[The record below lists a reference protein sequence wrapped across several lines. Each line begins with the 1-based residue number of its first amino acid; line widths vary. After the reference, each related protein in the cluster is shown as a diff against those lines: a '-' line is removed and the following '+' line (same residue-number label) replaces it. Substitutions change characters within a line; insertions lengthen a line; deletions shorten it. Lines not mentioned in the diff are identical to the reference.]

1 MAIVTISGIPVYQ
14 ALADDEGTGILR
26 ISLVDDPAVQSDFMA
41 FDRTRKVQLYAVQ
54 DEDKRLVLGVVMRA
68 DFPIYRRDERN
79 GEYYIIY
86 KADTIRTMAEKY
98 LAEGRQN
105 DVNLMHVEGSDV
117 EGVQM
122 VQWFIK
128 GGGITPAGFDDIA
141 DGSLFA
147 EFHVENDE
155 VWAAIKDGTY
165 KGFSLE
171 GVFDLVPEQDV
182 DDVQQIVDTLGGV
195 FSRIANKFKSNTMSK
210 LSKFKAALAK
220 ALAEFGSVTTDK
232 GVIAWDGDD
241 DLKAGDAV
249 FIEDADGNRTP
260 AADGDYRTDDAK
272 IIRVVEGK
280 VAEIVD
286 EEAEVDSDSEETAET
301 FGDKTTDKGTIYW
314 EGEDDLKAGDA
325 VYVDGEDGERTA
337 APDGDY
343 RTEDGKVITVENGI
357 VVEIKDAEAEV
368 APREEE
374 MTAEAAFRRI
384 AQHFS
389 ESYEERT
396 RKIVEAIVALGVL
409 DFYIVEAGEDYAVI
423 CTWAEG
429 GEKYWRYDVS
439 WDADGNAIVATPKEV
454 RPAYVA
460 VDDEAAADVAE
471 ENFRLQKKVAT
482 LEASLA
488 KMKAQPA
495 ARPAHE
501 EAQSPAAVKTGIAR
515 LDRLAEKLGR

>member
-105 DVNLMHVEGSDV
+105 EVNLMHVEGSDV
-117 EGVQM
+117 DGVQM

-128 GGGITPAGFDDIA
+128 GGGITPAGFEDIA

-182 DDVQQIVDTLGGV
+182 DDVQEIVDTLGGV
-195 FSRIANKFKSNTMSK
+195 FSRISNKFKNKAMSK

-286 EEAEVDSDSEETAET
+286 EEAEVDSGDETAET

-314 EGEDDLKAGDA
+314 EGDDDLKAGDA

-368 APREEE
+368 AP
-374 MTAEAAFRRI
+374 AELSHFARI
-384 AQHFS
+384 AQAYE
-389 ESYEERT
+389 ESYDEKYR
-396 RKIVEAIVALGVL
+396 RIYEAIAKERGD
-409 DFYIVEAGEDYAVI
+409 DFYIAEAGDDFAVI
-423 CTWAEG
+423 CAWDEDG
-429 GEKYWRYDVS
+429 VEHYYRYSVS
-439 WDADGNAIVATPKEV
+439 WNEDGSANVTYTDEV
-454 RPAYVA
+454 KPAFVP
-460 VDDEAAADVAE
+460 VGTDVEKVAE
-471 ENFRLQKKVAT
+471 ENARFQQQVRT

-488 KMKAQPA
+488 KMQAQPA